1 MTTQAILD
9 NLITQTPQT
18 AHERYIFLLKDNSD
32 FYSNLCKRFWK
43 ERYIAIQTSAEWLI
57 GYLDGKI
64 CNASTV
70 KDFNIVANIKNFV
83 WVLCMDKDSNETL
96 INYLNNEDITFRLG
110 WRLMKRLT
118 DTPSN
123 ATIKTELDKFTKA
136 NANTTEELSHILP
149 EPIPTSDECKP
160 HNTKLYID
168 NLLMADIEKMKKAG
182 NRKTGFP
189 VLDKL
194 SKGLYPG
201 LYVIAAASSL
211 GKTTFS
217 MQIADNLA
225 MAGNDVLFFT
235 LEQSRLDLIAKSFSR
250 FLVQDRSSLLSSHAL
265 KYEDHPNELNVAID
279 LYKDKISDRMSI
291 IEGNFGLSVDYIE
304 SYVKTYIS
312 NNNCSPVVFIDYLQ
326 ILQPPTAL
334 RTMGSRET
342 IDQTV
347 TALKRLSRDYDLT
360 IFVISSI
367 NRSNY
372 LQPIDF
378 ESLKESGGIEYTAD
392 VIWGLQLQCL
402 NNEIFGKNDKIKEKR
417 ELIKKAKSEN
427 PRQIELVCLKNRYG
441 IANFTCTFEYRPNFD
456 LYTQEPNDL

>member
-9 NLITQTPQT
+9 KLITQVPQT
-18 AHERYIFLLKDNSD
+18 TQERYLFLLKDNSD
-32 FYSNLCKRFWK
+32 FYSNLCNRFWAAH
-43 ERYIAIQTSAEWLI
+43 YTAIQTSAEWLME
-57 GYLDGKI
+57 YLNSKI
-64 CNASTV
+64 CDALTV

-83 WVLCMDKDSNETL
+83 WVPCMDKGNNDTL
-96 INYLNNEDITFRLG
+96 IRFLNNEDIPFRLG

-118 DTPSN
+118 DTPSDE
-123 ATIKTELDKFTKA
+123 AIKIELDKFTKVDV
-136 NANTTEELSHILP
+136 NIKDELSHILP
-149 EPIPTSDECKP
+149 EPIPTSDELKP

-168 NLLMADIEKMKKAG
+168 SLLMTDIEKMKKAG

-235 LEQSRLDLIAKSFSR
+235 LEQSRLDLIAKSFAR
-250 FLVQDRSSLLSSHAL
+250 FLVQDRNSLFSSHDL
-265 KYEDHPNELNVAID
+265 KYEDHPNELKIATD
-279 LYKDKISDRMSI
+279 LYKDKISDHMSI
-291 IEGNFGLSVDYIE
+291 IEGNFGLNVDYIE
-304 SYVKTYIS
+304 AYVKSYIAK
-312 NNNCSPVVFIDYLQ
+312 NNCSPVVFIDYLQ

-334 RTMGSRET
+334 RTKGSRET

-347 TALKRLSRDYDLT
+347 TALKRLSRDYNLT

-456 LYTQEPNDL
+456 LYTQEPNSL